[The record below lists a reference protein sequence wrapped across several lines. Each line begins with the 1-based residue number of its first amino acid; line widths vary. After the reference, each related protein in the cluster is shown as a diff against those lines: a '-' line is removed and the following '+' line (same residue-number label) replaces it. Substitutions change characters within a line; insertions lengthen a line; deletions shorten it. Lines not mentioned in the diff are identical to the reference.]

1 MANHSAYTPEIA
13 HAILS
18 ALRIGCS
25 ERDAC
30 AGAGLP
36 WRTWCTWKRDV
47 RKGEDRGEGINE
59 LVRLVPQAA
68 AQGRNAIAA
77 KINKLAGKDYR
88 AGAWLLEWHEKR
100 NERRARLRLL
110 EAEIEL
116 ARLKIA
122 AGGVEHHELAIAS
135 PELAAQ
141 AAREVFG
148 SPSAMESHEH
158 PTGASSV
165 ALDAVPVP
173 DSLDH

>member
-1 MANHSAYTPEIA
+1 MANHTAYTPEIA

-100 NERRARLRLL
+100 NERRARLKLL

-116 ARLKIA
+116 ARLKIQTSSGFA
-122 AGGVEHHELAIAS
+122 SSLANATDEELALVTQVIERARSRGPVAS
-135 PELAAQ
+135 GQ
-141 AAREVFG
+141 
-148 SPSAMESHEH
+148 S
-158 PTGASSV
+158 GASAPQSG
-165 ALDAVPVP
+165 DDPTD
-173 DSLDH
+173 DSR

>member
-100 NERRARLRLL
+100 NERRARLKLL

-116 ARLKIA
+116 ARLKIQTSSGFA
-122 AGGVEHHELAIAS
+122 SSLANATDEELALVTQVI
-135 PELAAQ
+135 ER
-141 AAREVFG
+141 ARSRG
-148 SPSAMESHEH
+148 PSASGQS
-158 PTGASSV
+158 GASAPQSG
-165 ALDAVPVP
+165 DDPTD
-173 DSLDH
+173 DSR

>member
-100 NERRARLRLL
+100 NERRARLKLL
-110 EAEIEL
+110 AAEIEL
-116 ARLKIA
+116 ARLKIK
-122 AGGVEHHELAIAS
+122 AGGVEQHAHSLVAS
-135 PELAAQ
+135 VVVLPELDGDGSVEVEPRPADAGAQ
-141 AAREVFG
+141 
-148 SPSAMESHEH
+148 EH
-158 PTGASSV
+158 GE
-165 ALDAVPVP
+165 
-173 DSLDH
+173 